1 MSGNKKGQR
10 LTAWILTGLTVLL
23 AIALCWAA
31 LDLWLEGRA
40 IRQTSPAAVIYSP
53 EAVHARAGK
62 VLPVF
67 LAWLVA
73 LVAALCFGPRN
84 AKPFHPRTRASAQ
97 AAVPTPRR
105 LQWLR
110 IGLFAAAAVLIVLGV
125 LNGGLRDVLVK
136 AVNLCTECI
145 GLG

>member
-1 MSGNKKGQR
+1 MNGAKKGRQ
-10 LTAWILTGLTVLL
+10 LTAWLLTGLTVLL
-23 AIALCWAA
+23 AVALCWAA

-40 IRQTSPAAVIYSP
+40 VRQTDPAAVIYSP
-53 EAVHARAGK
+53 EAVRARAGK

-67 LAWLVA
+67 LAWLGT
-73 LVAALCFGPRN
+73 LVAAICFAPRN
-84 AKPFHPRTRASAQ
+84 GRPVCSRVREAAQ
-97 AAVPTPRR
+97 PAPTPRR

-110 IGLFAAAAVLIVLGV
+110 FGLFAAAAVLIVLGV

>member
-1 MSGNKKGQR
+1 MSGQKKGRR

-31 LDLWLEGRA
+31 LDLWLEGRE
-40 IRQTSPAAVIYSP
+40 IRQTNPAAVIYSP
-53 EAVHARAGK
+53 EAVQARAGK

-67 LAWLVA
+67 LAWLIA
-73 LVAALCFGPRN
+73 LVAALCFAPRN
-84 AKPFHPRTRASAQ
+84 AKAFRPRTREAAQ
-97 AAVPTPRR
+97 PAPTPRR

-110 IGLFAAAAVLIVLGV
+110 FGLLAAAAVLIVLGV